1 MSSQFQKRDIIT
13 DHQTFPQRENI
24 PSFPEIKSEEVTSYD
39 LYLSVMEEI
48 RRTSS
53 EPTVLPEELLKELS
67 SKRSFAIL
75 KKMGVNI
82 EKTLQRVTV
91 SNTIDDSDEESGER
105 EPEVSEDEA
114 SERFDNGDDDD
125 DFNEA
130 SEKDEEAFY

>member
-1 MSSQFQKRDIIT
+1 
-13 DHQTFPQRENI
+13 
-24 PSFPEIKSEEVTSYD
+24 
-39 LYLSVMEEI
+39 MEEI